1 MSKDISITALATDK
15 EIDQLWEIVGKI
27 LDRSNTKFI
36 SVHDN
41 GELSVR
47 LLADID
53 EDFKVT
59 TKQVSQ
65 WVSNGFYGS
74 REDGLLEII
83 TDVANKKYDVE
94 ELNSDIRSYE
104 WLVYIL
110 KEVMLQKK

>member
-59 TKQVSQ
+59 TKQVSE
-65 WVSNGFYGS
+65 WVGDSFVWGYNS
-74 REDGLLEII
+74 REEALLEII
-83 TDVANKKYDVE
+83 RDVANKKYDIE
-94 ELNSDIRSYE
+94 ELNSDIRSY
-104 WLVYIL
+104 
-110 KEVMLQKK
+110 K